1 MSSTPPRVR
10 PSRSFRASAAFTYG
24 ASIGVAALSLVNVL
38 IVSRALGPEGRGTVT
53 FLTTVAMIT
62 SQLASL
68 GVEEA
73 SANLAGQ
80 RPAHRASVA
89 TNALLLAC
97 VLGLASAAIVAGLI
111 AWKPAIGAGS
121 DALLLGVTLAAIPVL
136 IFQFYLNFLIRADY
150 GFAITNS
157 ASLVAPVLNVVVN
170 GVLFAAGLITVGT
183 ALFTWLAG
191 QLVIT
196 VLLTGYLVR
205 RLAGFGKPDPKLA
218 REMVTFGIK
227 AHAGRVMKTGNYRLD
242 QWILGSIGGTLE
254 LGLYSVAVAW
264 TEALF
269 FLPEALA
276 TVLRP
281 DLVRSSSRD
290 AGARASVV
298 FRAAILLTLPMV
310 VVLVIAAPILCTTFF
325 GDEFHGAID
334 DLRILAPGAFG
345 IVAMKLLANAL
356 VAQGRPMLSNIAIAV
371 AFAVTIGLDVLLIPG
386 LGGTGAAIAS
396 TVAYTAGGLAVLFI
410 FIRVFDSRLGDF
422 LPRTADVR
430 MLLSVVRRR
439 G

>member
-1 MSSTPPRVR
+1 MSSTPPTVR

-38 IVSRALGPEGRGTVT
+38 IVSRALGPEGRGTVI

-73 SANLAGQ
+73 SANLVGQ
-80 RPAHRASVA
+80 RPGQRGSVA
-89 TNALLLAC
+89 TNSLLLAFA
-97 VLGLASAAIVAGLI
+97 LGLVSAAIVAGLI
-111 AWKPAIGAGS
+111 AWQPAIGAGS
-121 DALLLGVTLAAIPVL
+121 DALLRGVTLAAIPVL
-136 IFQFYLNFLIRADY
+136 IFQLYLNFLIRADY
-150 GFAITNS
+150 GFAITNM
-157 ASLVAPVLNVVVN
+157 ASLLTPILNVVVN
-170 GVLFAAGLITVGT
+170 GALFAAGLITVET

-191 QLVIT
+191 QLLIT

-205 RLAGFGKPDPKLA
+205 RLGGFGKPDPKLA

-242 QWILGSIGGTLE
+242 QWILGSIAGTRE

-269 FLPEALA
+269 LLPEALA

-281 DLVRSSSRD
+281 DLVRSSRRD
-290 AGARASVV
+290 AGFRASVV

-310 VVLVIAAPILCTTFF
+310 LVMVVAAPILCTTFF
-325 GDEFHGAID
+325 GDEFRGAID

-356 VAQGRPMLSNIAIAV
+356 VAQGRPMFSNIAIVV
-371 AFAVTIGLDVLLIPG
+371 AFVVTIGLDVLLIPG

-396 TVAYTAGGLAVLFI
+396 SVAYTAGGLAVLFI
-410 FIRVFDSRLGDF
+410 FISVLDSRFGD
-422 LPRTADVR
+422 LVPRRADLR
-430 MLLSVVRRR
+430 MLVSVVRRR